1 MPPRVGGRK
10 RGSMSTNVRRDPGP
24 DHPITVTPTGH
35 LVTVTAQGRPVA
47 SSEHTLTLQ
56 EAGYAP
62 VYYFPPTEVNWDV
75 LRENQHTSYCPYKG
89 DAGYVDAVLA
99 DGDTGENGDP
109 TVIGDVGWFYAEPYE
124 PVAAIAGHIAFYPDR
139 VTITDHAD
147 AQGADLVWTDRSK
160 ERLDAN
166 HG

>member
-10 RGSMSTNVRRDPGP
+10 RGSMSTNVRREPGP

-35 LVTVTAQGRPVA
+35 LVTVTAHGRPVA
-47 SSEHTLTLQ
+47 ASEHTLTLY

-75 LRENQHTSYCPYKG
+75 LSENQHTSYCPYKG

-99 DGDTGENGDP
+99 DGDTGDNGDP
-109 TVIGDVGWFYAEPYE
+109 LVIGDVGWFYAQPYE
-124 PVAAIAGHIAFYPDR
+124 PVAAIAGHIAFYPER
-139 VTITDHAD
+139 VTITEGAGD
-147 AQGADLVWTDRSK
+147 QGADLDWTDRSK

>member
-1 MPPRVGGRK
+1 
-10 RGSMSTNVRRDPGP
+10 MSTTTKVRRDPGP

-47 SSEHTLTLQ
+47 SSEHTLTLH

-75 LRENQHTSYCPYKG
+75 LRESDTTSYCPYKG
-89 DAGYVDAVLA
+89 DAGYVNAVLA
-99 DGDTGENGDP
+99 DGVPSDNGDNGDP

-124 PVAAIAGHIAFYPDR
+124 PVAAIAGHIAFYPER
-139 VTITDHAD
+139 VKIVEHAG
-147 AQGADLVWTDRSK
+147 AQGADRSK
-160 ERLDAN
+160 ERRHAH